1 MHSHL
6 KGTLFIISAPSGAGK
21 TSLVNAL
28 VRDTNHLKLSISH
41 TTRKKRPNEIEGY
54 HYYFISE
61 DKFHQKVAAGDFLE
75 HAKVFGNYYG
85 TSQDSVEKMLS
96 EGHDVILEID
106 WQGAEQI
113 KKKNPEA
120 ISIFILPPSLETL
133 RQRLQS
139 RGEDDE
145 DTINHRMEKAISEIS
160 HYDEADYLVINDDF
174 EDALKSLKAIV
185 RCHRLQTDKQAII
198 HSTIIANLLE
208 NKAPQG
214 KSD

>member
-1 MHSHL
+1 MQSQI

-41 TTRKKRPNEIEGY
+41 TTREKRPNEIEGY
-54 HYYFISE
+54 HYHFISE
-61 DKFHQKVAAGDFLE
+61 DKFRQKAAAGDFLE
-75 HAKVFGNYYG
+75 HATVFGNYYG
-85 TSQDSVEKMLS
+85 TSQDSVEKMLG

-106 WQGAEQI
+106 WQGAQQI
-113 KKKNPEA
+113 KQKIPEA
-120 ISIFILPPSLETL
+120 ISIFILPPSLEAL
-133 RQRLQS
+133 RERLQS

-185 RCHRLQTDKQAII
+185 RCHRLQTDKQAILNKQVI
-198 HSTIIANLLE
+198 KKLL
-208 NKAPQG
+208 KPQEL
-214 KSD
+214 D

>member
-1 MHSHL
+1 MHSQL

-41 TTRKKRPNEIEGY
+41 TTRPKRPNEIEGY
-54 HYYFISE
+54 HYHFISE
-61 DKFHQKVAAGDFLE
+61 KKFRQKVAAGDFLE

-85 TSQDSVEKMLS
+85 TSQDSVEKMLE

-106 WQGAEQI
+106 WQGAQQI
-113 KKKNPEA
+113 KQKIPESV
-120 ISIFILPPSLETL
+120 SIFILPPSLEAL
-133 RQRLQS
+133 RQRLQN

-145 DTINHRMEKAISEIS
+145 ATINHRMEKAISEIS

-185 RCHRLQTDKQAII
+185 RCHRLRTGKQAII
-198 HSTIIANLLE
+198 NQAVIERLLQSE
-208 NKAPQG
+208 T
-214 KSD
+214 

>member
-1 MHSHL
+1 MKKQL
-6 KGTLFIISAPSGAGK
+6 QGTLFIISAPSGAGK

-54 HYYFISE
+54 HYHFISE
-61 DKFHQKVAAGDFLE
+61 EKFQQKVAAGDFLE
-75 HAKVFGNYYG
+75 YARVFGNYYG
-85 TSQDSVEKMLS
+85 TSQESVEKMLS

-106 WQGAEQI
+106 WQGAQQI
-113 KKKNPEA
+113 KQVMPD
-120 ISIFILPPSLETL
+120 SVSVFILPPSLEAL
-133 RQRLQS
+133 RERLQS

-160 HYDEADYLVINDDF
+160 HFDEADYLVINDDF

-185 RCHRLQTDKQAII
+185 RCHRLRTDKQAVINQSVI
-198 HSTIIANLLE
+198 EKLL
-208 NKAPQG
+208 KPG
-214 KSD
+214 T

>member
-1 MHSHL
+1 MKTQL
-6 KGTLFIISAPSGAGK
+6 QGTLFIISAPSGAGK

-54 HYYFISE
+54 HYHFISE
-61 DKFHQKVAAGDFLE
+61 EKFQQKVAAGDFLE
-75 HAKVFGNYYG
+75 YARVFGNYYG
-85 TSQDSVEKMLS
+85 TSQESVEKMLS

-106 WQGAEQI
+106 WQGAQQI
-113 KKKNPEA
+113 KQVMPD
-120 ISIFILPPSLETL
+120 SVSVFILPPSLEAL
-133 RQRLQS
+133 RERLQS

-160 HYDEADYLVINDDF
+160 HFDEADYLVINDDF

-185 RCHRLQTDKQAII
+185 RCHRLRTDKQAVINQSVI
-198 HSTIIANLLE
+198 EKLL
-208 NKAPQG
+208 KPG
-214 KSD
+214 T

>member
-1 MHSHL
+1 MHSQL

-54 HYYFISE
+54 HYHFISE
-61 DKFHQKVAAGDFLE
+61 DKFQQKVAAGDFLE
-75 HAKVFGNYYG
+75 HARVFGNFYG
-85 TSQDSVEKMLS
+85 TSQDTVEKMLD

-106 WQGAEQI
+106 WQGAQQI
-113 KKKNPEA
+113 KQKIPEA
-120 ISIFILPPSLETL
+120 VSIFILPPSLETL
-133 RQRLQS
+133 RERLQS
-139 RGEDDE
+139 RGEDNE
-145 DTINHRMEKAISEIS
+145 ETINHRMEKALSEIS

-198 HSTIIANLLE
+198 NKSVIERLLKPE
-208 NKAPQG
+208 AAT
-214 KSD
+214 